1 MNPYAVLLMA
11 RTLEQDR
18 DRSAADRRR
27 TDALDP
33 TAREESRRSWP
44 AIARFPRFTLSNQRG

>member
-27 TDALDP
+27 TDGLEP
-33 TAREESRRSWP
+33 RAREESRRSW
-44 AIARFPRFTLSNQRG
+44 AGITRFPSFRLSNQRS